1 MKLAGMALAL
11 CVSLGAAGAATGADA
26 AQTRGDGAQ
35 GAGKPMAG
43 AVADK
48 TDAERV
54 PAGLPG
60 RATTAFHRPDNRGI
74 SCVPYA
80 RLVTGMAI
88 TGNGWQW
95 WGHAAGAYARGQRP
109 EPGSVLAFRSASYMP
124 HGHVAVVSRVVG
136 SRHLLID
143 HANWAG
149 PGIRR
154 GQVMR
159 NVSVVDVSEAN
170 DWTAVRVQSGH
181 NPGAFGKVYATY
193 GFIHNRPETTP
204 VFTAEPAR
212 RRGQQRPVEVAE
224 MPEGRP
230 ESLGATQ
237 AARRR

>member
-11 CVSLGAAGAATGADA
+11 CVSLGAAGTATGADA
-26 AQTRGDGAQ
+26 AETRGDAAQ
-35 GAGKPMAG
+35 RKGKPMAG

-48 TDAERV
+48 TDAARL
-54 PAGLPG
+54 PAARLPV
-60 RATTAFHRPDNRGI
+60 RATTAVHRPGAGGI

-80 RLVTGMAI
+80 RMVTGMAI

-95 WGHAAGAYARGQRP
+95 WGHAAGSYSRGQRP

-124 HGHVAVVSRVVG
+124 YGHVAVVSRMVG
-136 SRHLLID
+136 ARHLLID

-149 PGIRR
+149 PGMRK

-159 NVSVVDVSEAN
+159 DVSVVDVSEAN

-193 GFIHNRPETTP
+193 GFIYNRPDTSRLL
-204 VFTAEPAR
+204 TAEPAR
-212 RRGQQRPVEVAE
+212 RSGQQGLVEVAE
-224 MPEGRP
+224 MPAGRP
-230 ESLGATQ
+230 EGFGAAQ
-237 AARRR
+237 ARNR